1 MRQGEISLVGLLALF
16 SLYLMW
22 KSTELPIGYMRGH
35 WPGCGFWPFWVACG
49 ILLSCLASAWDRWR
63 GLAAASRSDE
73 PLMDAFGWRT
83 LLYVGGSVVA
93 FVALISIVSMYGAVA
108 AFLFYY
114 LRFLGRHS
122 WFLTLTISI
131 LLPIGLFF
139 FFEAIIRVPDWF
151 GLSIL
156 IQADRVIAPVMF
168 KSAESGTET

>member
-22 KSTELPIGYMRGH
+22 KSTELPIGYIRGQG
-35 WPGCGFWPFWVACG
+35 PGGGFWPFWLALG
-49 ILLSCLASAWDRWR
+49 MLLSCLASAWKWWR
-63 GLAAASRSDE
+63 GKSPASQSDE

-93 FVALISIVSMYGAVA
+93 FIALISIVSMYGAVA

-139 FFEAIIRVPDWF
+139 FFEAVMLISMPQGMSFTQPAFDLMYDIIY
-151 GLSIL
+151 
-156 IQADRVIAPVMF
+156 
-168 KSAESGTET
+168 

>member
-22 KSTELPIGYMRGH
+22 KSTELPIGYIRGQG
-35 WPGCGFWPFWVACG
+35 PGGGFWPFWLALG
-49 ILLSCLASAWDRWR
+49 MLLSCLASAWNWWR
-63 GLAAASRSDE
+63 GLSPASRSDE

-83 LLYVGGSVVA
+83 LLYVGGSVVV

-139 FFEAIIRVPDWF
+139 FFEAVMLISMPQGMSFTQPFFDLMYDIIY
-151 GLSIL
+151 
-156 IQADRVIAPVMF
+156 
-168 KSAESGTET
+168 

>member
-22 KSTELPIGYMRGH
+22 KSTELPIGYIRGQG
-35 WPGCGFWPFWVACG
+35 PGGGFWPFWLALG
-49 ILLSCLASAWDRWR
+49 MLLSCLASAWKWWR
-63 GLAAASRSDE
+63 AQSPASLSDE
-73 PLMDAFGWRT
+73 PFMDAFGWRT

-122 WFLTLTISI
+122 WFLTLAIAL

-139 FFEAIIRVPDWF
+139 FFEAVMLISMPQGMSFTQPVFDLMYDIIY
-151 GLSIL
+151 
-156 IQADRVIAPVMF
+156 
-168 KSAESGTET
+168 